1 MPNRS
6 ALTQARL
13 LLGLFLIGLLVL
25 ARSFTGF
32 VAPVPLQVDEA
43 QYLGWATAPA
53 FGYFSKPPFI
63 AWVLGANASVCS
75 LVGTDTIEGCAR
87 MSQAFALG
95 FAALFAG
102 LASYRLF
109 QDRRV
114 ALVTMAL
121 LATSPLFG
129 FYSLYATTDAWL
141 LMWWAIALWAFINAT
156 SFGSGQLIFWLICGM
171 AVGFGL
177 LSKYSM
183 GIFVVSAFI
192 WILLDRRL
200 FTIGPWLAALVG
212 FLVFL
217 PNLLWNV
224 ETNFPTFSHH
234 LEISQVEQLGKS
246 VWTFG
251 AGLLSLAEFLL
262 SQFVLIGPFALLAI
276 LLFLPRHLV
285 TGSAAAGSRLN
296 LLLVFAIPMLALI
309 SAQAFS
315 SRAHANWAAP
325 SLVSLAMLAAYLWAA
340 PSRYDLNSRLA
351 RIFFWL
357 SIALGL
363 IFSAL
368 LIAGPKWLFHAEE
381 APEVR
386 AIEKLRGWKEAAQWA
401 ISTAEKEGLPIV
413 ADDRRL
419 LAAISAYAMNRPK
432 DAAPLRLFAD
442 DLAGRRNH
450 HYTWF
455 YNIADQKDLAGQKV
469 LVLRVAPQ
477 PLSPPAPF
485 SDNPA
490 VAHGTPSQQARYLN
504 AEPLADES
512 IGAISVSDNKAR
524 ISAYVAT
531 VARP

>member
-13 LLGLFLIGLLVL
+13 LLGLFLVGLLVL
-25 ARSFTGF
+25 IRSLSGF

-43 QYLGWATAPA
+43 QYLGWAAAPA

-63 AWVLGANASVCS
+63 AWVLGMNASACS
-75 LVGTDTIEGCAR
+75 LVGIDATEGCAR

-95 FAALFAG
+95 IAALFAG

-141 LMWWAIALWAFINAT
+141 LLWWSIALWAFVNAS

-183 GIFVVSAFI
+183 GVFVVSAFI

-200 FTIGPWLAALVG
+200 LTLGPWLAAVTG

-217 PNLLWNV
+217 PNLLWNI

-234 LEISQVEQLGKS
+234 LEISQVESLGKS

-251 AGLLSLAEFLL
+251 GGLSSLTEFLA

-276 LLFLPRHLV
+276 LFFLPRHLI
-285 TGSAAAGSRLN
+285 TGSAAVGSRLN
-296 LLLVFAIPMLALI
+296 LLLIFAVPFLALI

-325 SLVSLAMLAAYLWAA
+325 SLVSLAMLAAYLWFA
-340 PSRYDLNSRLA
+340 PLRYDLISRLGHW
-351 RIFFWL
+351 FLWL
-357 SIALGL
+357 SIVLGL
-363 IFSAL
+363 AFSVA
-368 LIAGPKWLFHAEE
+368 LIAAPKWLFHSAH
-381 APEVR
+381 APQVR

-401 ISTAEKEGLPIV
+401 IATAQKEGLPIV
-413 ADDRRL
+413 TDDRRL
-419 LAAISAYAMNRPK
+419 LAAISAYAGSHLSTDK
-432 DAAPLRLFAD
+432 TILLFAD

-455 YNIADQKDLAGQKV
+455 YNIADQKTLVGQKV
-469 LVLRVAPQ
+469 LVLRVDPQ
-477 PLSPPAPF
+477 PLQSEKPGLEVRYENTQPF
-485 SDNPA
+485 
-490 VAHGTPSQQARYLN
+490 TN
-504 AEPLADES
+504 AELE
-512 IGAISVSDNKAR
+512 AIVVSDNKAR
-524 ISAYVAT
+524 ISAHVAT
-531 VARP
+531 FTRP

>member
-1 MPNRS
+1 M
-6 ALTQARL
+6 QARL

-25 ARSFTGF
+25 IRSLSGF

-43 QYLGWATAPA
+43 QYLGWAAAPA

-63 AWVLGANASVCS
+63 AWVLGVNSGVCS
-75 LVGTDTIEGCAR
+75 LVGIDAIEGCAR

-95 FAALFAG
+95 VAAIFAG
-102 LASYRLF
+102 LASYQLF
-109 QDRRV
+109 HDKRV
-114 ALVTMAL
+114 ALISMVL

-141 LMWWAIALWAFINAT
+141 LMWWAIALWAFVHAS

-200 FTIGPWLAALVG
+200 LTAGPWLAAVTG

-217 PNLLWNV
+217 PNLLWNI

-234 LEISQVEQLGKS
+234 LEISQVESLGKS

-251 AGLLSLAEFLL
+251 GGLLSLVEFLA

-276 LLFLPRHLV
+276 LFFLPRHLI

-296 LLLVFAIPMLALI
+296 MLLIFAVPFLALI
-309 SAQAFS
+309 SVQAFS

-325 SLVSLAMLAAYLWAA
+325 ALVSLAMLAAYLWFA
-340 PSRYDLNSRLA
+340 PLRYDLNSRLG
-351 RIFFWL
+351 RPFFWL
-357 SIALGL
+357 SILLGVA
-363 IFSAL
+363 FSFA
-368 LIAGPKWLFHAEE
+368 LIAAPKWLFHSAQ
-381 APEVR
+381 APQVR

-401 ISTAEKEGLPIV
+401 MTTAEKEGLPIV
-413 ADDRRL
+413 TDDRRL
-419 LAAISAYAMNRPK
+419 LAAISAYAGSRSSTDK
-432 DAAPLRLFAD
+432 TILLFAD
-442 DLAGRRNH
+442 DLSGRRNH

-455 YNIADQKDLAGQKV
+455 YNIADQKTLVGQKV
-469 LVLRVAPQ
+469 LVLRVDPQ
-477 PLSPPAPF
+477 PLHSEKPDVEVRYENSQPF
-485 SDNPA
+485 
-490 VAHGTPSQQARYLN
+490 TN
-504 AEPLADES
+504 AELE
-512 IGAISVSDNKAR
+512 AIVVSDNEAR
-524 ISAYVAT
+524 ISAHVAT
-531 VARP
+531 LARP

>member
-13 LLGLFLIGLLVL
+13 LLGLFLIGLLVVI
-25 ARSFTGF
+25 RSLSGF
-32 VAPVPLQVDEA
+32 IAPVPLQVDEA
-43 QYLGWATAPA
+43 QYLGWAALPA
-53 FGYFSKPPFI
+53 FGYFSKPPLI
-63 AWVLGANASVCS
+63 AWVLGVNASACS
-75 LVGTDTIEGCAR
+75 LVGIDTIEGCAR

-95 FAALFAG
+95 CAALFAG
-102 LASYRLF
+102 LASYQLF
-109 QDRRV
+109 QNKRI

-141 LMWWAIALWAFINAT
+141 LMWWTIALWALINAS
-156 SFGSGQLIFWLICGM
+156 SFGSGQLIYWLICGM

-183 GIFVVSAFI
+183 GVFVVSAFI
-192 WILLDRRL
+192 WTLLERRL
-200 FTIGPWLAALVG
+200 FTIGPWLAAVVG

-234 LEISQVEQLGKS
+234 LEISQVEQLGES

-251 AGLLSLAEFLL
+251 GGLLSLVEFLA
-262 SQFVLIGPFALLAI
+262 SQFVLIGPFALLAV
-276 LLFLPRHLV
+276 LFFLPRHLV

-296 LLLVFAIPMLALI
+296 LLLIFALPMLALI
-309 SAQAFS
+309 SVQAFS

-325 SLVSLAMLAAYLWAA
+325 ALVSLAMLAAYLWFA
-340 PSRYDLNSRLA
+340 PSRYDLNGRLA
-351 RIFFWL
+351 RPFFWL
-357 SIALGL
+357 SIVFGL
-363 IFSAL
+363 SFSVL
-368 LIAGPKWLFHAEE
+368 LIVGPKWIFHSDR

-386 AIEKLRGWKEAAQWA
+386 AIEKLRGWREAAQWA
-401 ISTAEKEGLPIV
+401 MSTSEKQGLPIV
-413 ADDRRL
+413 TDDRRL
-419 LAAISAYAMNRPK
+419 LAAISGYAVNRPK
-432 DAAPLRLFAD
+432 DAAPIRLFAED
-442 DLAGRRNH
+442 IAGRRNN

-455 YNIADQKDLAGQKV
+455 YNIADQKALVGQKV

-477 PLSPPAPF
+477 PLG
-485 SDNPA
+485 DG
-490 VAHGTPSQQARYLN
+490 HYQN
-504 AEPLADES
+504 AEPLADEALA
-512 IGAISVSDNKAR
+512 AIVVSDNKTR

-531 VARP
+531 FGRP